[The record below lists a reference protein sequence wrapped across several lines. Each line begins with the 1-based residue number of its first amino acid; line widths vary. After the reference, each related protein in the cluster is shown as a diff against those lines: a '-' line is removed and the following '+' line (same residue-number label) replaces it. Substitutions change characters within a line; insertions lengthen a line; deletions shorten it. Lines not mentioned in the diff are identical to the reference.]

1 MASKPCRVCGGGGWV
16 CENHADEPAFGG
28 CCGGAGMPCG
38 ACNLEMAVDGHIYT
52 ALKLAGLSDAEAI
65 SVRAKMADGG
75 TLF

>member
-1 MASKPCRVCGGGGWV
+1 
-16 CENHADEPAFGG
+16 
-28 CCGGAGMPCG
+28 MPCG